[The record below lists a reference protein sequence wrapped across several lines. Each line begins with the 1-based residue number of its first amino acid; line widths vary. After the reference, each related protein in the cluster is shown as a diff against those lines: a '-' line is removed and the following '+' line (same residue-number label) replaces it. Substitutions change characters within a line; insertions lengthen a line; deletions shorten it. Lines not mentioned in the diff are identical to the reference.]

1 MPNEITK
8 SSNVSGIK
16 FHQLESYIM
25 LYADDA
31 TLKLSDEHSVSQAI
45 FILNEFSSVSGLK
58 LNIAKCNGLWPGPL
72 KNNPQCVERITF
84 SSNPIKSLGIYIGTD
99 KENCNTLN

>member
-1 MPNEITK
+1 MQRGIRQGFAVSALILILCIEYMPNEITK

-25 LYADDA
+25 LYADNA
-31 TLKLSDEHSVSQAI
+31 TLKLSDECSVSQAI

-58 LNIAKCNGLWPGPL
+58 LNIAKCNGL
-72 KNNPQCVERITF
+72 
-84 SSNPIKSLGIYIGTD
+84 
-99 KENCNTLN
+99 